1 MRILFCNKYN
11 YAFSGTEVYLFE
23 AMELL
28 RSKGHEVALFSMAD
42 PRGSPTPYDRH
53 FVPHIDFKKHDF
65 KKHDFKKQGGW
76 LHKAGLAGRAIYSLE
91 ARRRIRGMIAEFRP
105 DVAHVRNIY
114 HHLSPSIL
122 WELKVQKVP
131 VVYHLNDFKVLCAS
145 YNLVLRG
152 EACEAC
158 KGGEFWHALKEKCYP
173 GWGARMT
180 LVAEAYFH
188 KWLGTYRKCVDCFL
202 APSQF
207 VRDKFVEHGWDP
219 SAFEVLPHFQPAKAM
234 AERRAEDAPLL
245 YFGRLS
251 AEKGV
256 DDLLHAMQRLPNL
269 RLIVAG
275 DGPERGGLERLA
287 GELRLANVEFAGHMG
302 GAELE
307 RTIASSR
314 FTVLPSHAYET
325 LGKTILESYAEAR
338 AVVATDLGS
347 RRELVHPG
355 RTGLL
360 YRTGD
365 VEQLASAIRFLSS
378 QPELADKMGRAGREQ
393 LRDRY
398 TPEAHYEALIG
409 LYERVVDR
417 KKRSEGA
424 PRSQRTGGTLVAA
437 TARGGMPRADR
448 GSFVPLQRLV
458 VAPAWFDPVN
468 SPPPA
473 EFQKRMLRVAFIGG
487 RGVVSKY
494 SGIET
499 YYEEIG
505 KRLTGMGHEVTAYC
519 RSYFTPPGQQH
530 NGVRVVRLPTIRSKH
545 LETLVHTFLS
555 TLHVLTQPCDVVHY
569 HALGPALFSF
579 IPRLAGKKTMVTV
592 QGLDWQR
599 KKWGRIAAA
608 VLRLGERGAVSL
620 PSHTMV
626 VSQALQKHYRGRY
639 GAETSYVPNGGLLRE
654 RRMPD
659 KIFDWD
665 LEPGKYILFL
675 GRFSP
680 EKGCH
685 LLVEAYEKLDTDVKL
700 VMAGG
705 SSYCDDY
712 SRRLQAHAGERIKML
727 DWVSGE
733 ALDEL
738 LTNAMVFV
746 LPSDLEGLSLA
757 LLDAMG
763 AGICVLSSDVAEN
776 REAVDDAGFTFRRG
790 DAADLADR
798 LRFLIANPAVREA
811 AGQAAKRRIREHY
824 QWAQIAA
831 EIERVYFEMMG
842 WELAGIPARKPIGRV
857 AAAAAAGQR
866 KAG

>member
-1 MRILFCNKYN
+1 VRILFCNKYN
-11 YAFSGTEVYLFE
+11 YPFSGTEVYLFE

-28 RSKGHEVALFSMAD
+28 RSRGHEVALFSMAD
-42 PRGSPTPYDRH
+42 PRGSSTPYDRH
-53 FVPHIDFKKHDF
+53 FMPPVDFK
-65 KKHDFKKQGGW
+65 QRSGW
-76 LHKAGLAGRAIYSLE
+76 FEKVRLAGHAIYSGE
-91 ARRRIRGMIAEFRP
+91 ARRRIRAMIADFRP

-122 WELKVQKVP
+122 WELRAQKVP

-180 LVAEAYFH
+180 LVAEAYLH
-188 KWLGTYRKCVDCFL
+188 KWAGTYEKCVDCFL

-207 VRDKFVEHGWDP
+207 VRDKFIEHGWD
-219 SAFEVLPHFQPAKAM
+219 AKRFEVLPHFQPVRAVTERA
-234 AERRAEDAPLL
+234 AENAPLL

-256 DDLLHAMQRLPNL
+256 DDLLHAMQRLPRL
-269 RLIVAG
+269 RLMIAG
-275 DGPERGGLERLA
+275 DGPERDRLERLA
-287 GELRLANVEFAGHMG
+287 GDLRLANVEFAGYVR

-307 RTIASSR
+307 RAIAGSR

-347 RRELVHPG
+347 RRELVQAG
-355 RTGLL
+355 KTGLL

-378 QPELADKMGRAGREQ
+378 QPELADQMGRAGWER
-393 LRDRY
+393 LRRGY
-398 TPEAHYEALIG
+398 TPEAHYEALVG
-409 LYERVVDR
+409 LYERVIDA
-417 KKRSEGA
+417 KKQAARAPKLRRRRRTALVKLRPRDGTPLERSG
-424 PRSQRTGGTLVAA
+424 
-437 TARGGMPRADR
+437 
-448 GSFVPLQRLV
+448 FVPLQRLV
-458 VAPAWFDPVN
+458 FAPATDGVVDVPLATF
-468 SPPPA
+468 
-473 EFQKRMLRVAFIGG
+473 EKRTVRVAFIGG

-519 RSYFTPPGQQH
+519 RSYFTPPGRQR
-530 NGVRVVRLPTIRSKH
+530 NGMHLVRLPTIRSKH

-555 TLHVLTQPCDVVHY
+555 TLHVLAQPCDVVHY

-579 IPRLAGKKTMVTV
+579 IPRLAGKKTVVTV

-599 KKWGRIAAA
+599 KKWGRVASA
-608 VLRLGERGAVSL
+608 VLRLGERAAVRL

-626 VSQALQKHYRGRY
+626 VSQTLQKHYRAGY
-639 GAETSYVPNGGLLRE
+639 GAETSYVPNGGVLRE
-654 RRMPD
+654 WQAPD
-659 KIFDWD
+659 KIFDWG
-665 LEPGKYILFL
+665 LEPGRYILFL

-705 SSYCDDY
+705 ASYCDNY
-712 SRRLQAHAGERIKML
+712 SRELQTHAGERIKL
-727 DWVSGE
+727 LEWVSGE

-738 LTNAMVFV
+738 LTNAMMFV

-763 AGICVLSSDVAEN
+763 AGLCVLSSDVAEN
-776 REAVDDAGFTFRRG
+776 REAVEDAGFTFRRG

-798 LRFLIANPAVREA
+798 LRFLIANPTVREA

-824 QWAQIAA
+824 QWPQVARD
-831 EIERVYFEMMG
+831 IERVYFEMMG
-842 WELAGIPARKPIGRV
+842 WELAETGARRPVHR
-857 AAAAAAGQR
+857 AAAAAPARQRRAG
-866 KAG
+866 

>member
-11 YAFSGTEVYLFE
+11 YAFSGTEAYLFE
-23 AMELL
+23 AMELI

-42 PRGSPTPYDRH
+42 PRGQPTPYDRH
-53 FVPHIDFKKHDF
+53 FMPHTDFKEP
-65 KKHDFKKQGGW
+65 GGW
-76 LHKAGLAGRAIYSLE
+76 IRKVGLAGRAIYSRE
-91 ARRRIRGMIAEFRP
+91 ARRRIRTMIAEFRP

-114 HHLSPSIL
+114 HHLTPSIL
-122 WELKVQKVP
+122 WELRAQKVP

-145 YNLVLRG
+145 YNLVSRG

-158 KGGEFWHALKEKCYP
+158 KGGEFWHALTEKCYP

-188 KWLGTYRKCVDCFL
+188 KWAGTYRKCVDCFL
-202 APSQF
+202 APSEF

-219 SAFEVLPHFQPAKAM
+219 AKFEVLPHFQPVKGV
-234 AERRAEDAPLL
+234 AERGAENAPLL

-256 DDLLHAMQRLPNL
+256 DDLLRAMKRLPNL

-275 DGPERGGLERLA
+275 DGPERGRLEQLA
-287 GELRLANVEFAGHMG
+287 AGLRLANVEFAGHLG

-307 RTIASSR
+307 RAIASSR
-314 FTVLPSHAYET
+314 FTVLPTHAYET
-325 LGKTILESYAEAR
+325 LGKTILESYARAR
-338 AVVATDLGS
+338 AVIATDLGS
-347 RRELVHPG
+347 RRELVQVG

-360 YRTGD
+360 YKTGD
-365 VEQLASAIRFLSS
+365 VDQLAAAIEFLSS

-393 LRDRY
+393 VRESY
-398 TPEAHYEALIG
+398 TPEGHSEVLVG
-409 LYERVVDR
+409 LYERLMKRERSPAAAAIHKRSGRTGLVRIRLEAKPKVDR
-417 KKRSEGA
+417 
-424 PRSQRTGGTLVAA
+424 GG
-437 TARGGMPRADR
+437 
-448 GSFVPLQRLV
+448 FVPVQRLV
-458 VAPAWFDPVN
+458 LAPAL
-468 SPPPA
+468 PA
-473 EFQKRMLRVAFIGG
+473 AESLAVEPQKRMLRVAFIGG

-519 RSYFTPPGQQH
+519 RTYFTPPGKEH
-530 NGVRVVRLPTIRSKH
+530 NGMQLVRLPTIRSKH

-555 TLHVLTQPCDVVHY
+555 TLHVLVRPCDVVHY

-579 IPRLAGKKTMVTV
+579 IPRLAGKKTVVTV

-599 KKWGRIAAA
+599 KKWGRIASV
-608 VLRLGERGAVSL
+608 VLRLGERAAVSL
-620 PSHTMV
+620 PSRTMV
-626 VSQALQKHYRGRY
+626 VSRALQKHYRTGY
-639 GAETSYVPNGGLLRE
+639 GTETSYVPNGGVLRE
-654 RRMPD
+654 QRLPD
-659 KIFDWD
+659 KIFDWG
-665 LEPGKYILFL
+665 LEPGRYILFL

-685 LLVEAYEKLDTDVKL
+685 LLVEAYEKLDTDIKL
-700 VMAGG
+700 VMAGA
-705 SSYCDDY
+705 SSYCDEY
-712 SRRLQAHAGERIKML
+712 SRRLRGHAGERIKML

-733 ALDEL
+733 VLDEL

-763 AGICVLSSDVAEN
+763 AGRCVLSSDVAEN
-776 REAVDDAGFTFRRG
+776 KEAIDDAGFTFRRG
-790 DAADLADR
+790 DVEDLADR

-811 AGQAAKRRIREHY
+811 AGQAARRRVREHY
-824 QWAQIAA
+824 QWPQIAA
-831 EIERVYFEMMG
+831 EIEREYFEMMG
-842 WELAGIPARKPIGRV
+842 WDLAAAPRRKPSGSVLEATPRV
-857 AAAAAAGQR
+857 QRRAG
-866 KAG
+866 

>member
-1 MRILFCNKYN
+1 MRILYCNKYN

-23 AMELL
+23 AMELM

-42 PRGSPTPYDRH
+42 PRGRPTPYDHH
-53 FVPHIDFKKHDF
+53 FVPHIDFKKDV
-65 KKHDFKKQGGW
+65 KKPGGW
-76 LHKAGLAGRAIYSLE
+76 FRKAGLAARAIYSRD
-91 ARRRIRGMIAEFRP
+91 ARLRIRAMIAEFRP

-122 WELKVQKVP
+122 WELKAQKVP

-145 YNLVLRG
+145 YNLVSRG

-158 KGGEFWHALKEKCYP
+158 KDGEFWHALKEKCYP

-180 LVAEAYFH
+180 LVAEAYIH

-207 VRDKFVEHGWDP
+207 VRDKFVEHGWD
-219 SAFEVLPHFQPAKAM
+219 AGRFEVLPHFQRVGEAM
-234 AERRAEDAPLL
+234 ERGKKDAPLL

-251 AEKGV
+251 PEKGV
-256 DDLLHAMQRLPNL
+256 ADLLHAMQRLPHL

-275 DGPERGGLERLA
+275 DGPERGRLEQLTA
-287 GELRLANVEFAGHMG
+287 KLELRNVEFAGHVRGEKLDRM
-302 GAELE
+302 
-307 RTIASSR
+307 IADSR

-325 LGKTILESYAEAR
+325 LGKTILESYARAR

-347 RRELVHPG
+347 RRELVQAG
-355 RTGLL
+355 ETGLL
-360 YRTGD
+360 YKTGD
-365 VEQLASAIRFLSS
+365 VQELTSAIEFLSS
-378 QPELADKMGRAGREQ
+378 QPELAEKMGRAGRARVGE
-393 LRDRY
+393 RY
-398 TPEAHYEALIG
+398 APEGHYEALIG
-409 LYERVVDR
+409 LYERLSAEKSRSSVLPTIRQTR
-417 KKRSEGA
+417 KEA
-424 PRSQRTGGTLVAA
+424 LVRTVARAGTL
-437 TARGGMPRADR
+437 RRSKGD
-448 GSFVPLQRLV
+448 FIPLQRLAL
-458 VAPAWFDPVN
+458 APALPEVQVATVYHKPV
-468 SPPPA
+468 
-473 EFQKRMLRVAFIGG
+473 LRVAFIGG

-505 KRLTGMGHEVTAYC
+505 KRLTGMGHQVTAYC
-519 RSYFTPPGQQH
+519 RTYFTPPGEEH
-530 NGVRVVRLPTIRSKH
+530 NGMRVVRLPTIRSKH

-555 TLHVLTQPCDVVHY
+555 TLHVLTRPCDVVHY

-579 IPRLAGKKTMVTV
+579 IPRLAGKKTVVTV

-599 KKWGRIAAA
+599 KKWGRIASA
-608 VLRLGERGAVSL
+608 VLRLGERAAVSL

-626 VSQALQKHYRGRY
+626 VSQTLREYYRDGY
-639 GAETSYVPNGGLLRE
+639 GAETYYVPNGGLLRE
-654 RRMPD
+654 RRLPD

-665 LEPGKYILFL
+665 LEPRKYILFL

-685 LLVEAYEKLDTDVKL
+685 LLVEAYEKLNTDIKL
-700 VMAGG
+700 VMAGA

-712 SRRLQAHAGERIKML
+712 SRRLQAHAGERIKIL
-727 DWVSGE
+727 NWVSGE
-733 ALDEL
+733 VLDEL
-738 LTNAMVFV
+738 LSNAMVFV

-763 AGICVLSSDVAEN
+763 AGICVLGSDVAEN
-776 REAVDDAGFTFRRG
+776 KEAIDDAGFTFRRG

-811 AGQAAKRRIREHY
+811 AGQAAKRRVREHY
-824 QWAQIAA
+824 QWPEIAA
-831 EIERVYFEMMG
+831 KIERVYFEMMG
-842 WELAGIPARKPIGRV
+842 WEWTAAPPKRPSGRV
-857 AAAAAAGQR
+857 FEAAAAAKRRVG
-866 KAG
+866 